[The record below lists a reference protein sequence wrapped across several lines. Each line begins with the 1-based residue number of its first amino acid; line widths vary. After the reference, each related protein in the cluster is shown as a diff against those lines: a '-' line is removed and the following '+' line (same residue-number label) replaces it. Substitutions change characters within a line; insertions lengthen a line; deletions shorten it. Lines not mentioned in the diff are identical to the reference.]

1 MAKEHPRTSEDL
13 TEKSAQAK
21 FTHADTISSVQE
33 DVMNHDKPYSFS
45 PKARSSVISAGWTRR
60 ELLARGAGALGL
72 WAVGGWRTL
81 LLASE
86 APPPAHLP
94 GRAKLAPSLPVAIQ
108 RCESYE
114 PVLVRQR
121 LDATLDAIGGIGR
134 LVQGKTVTLKI
145 NMTGPAQK
153 ACGLPASETY
163 HIHPHVV
170 AALCAAL
177 DRAGARRIAIVEG
190 WYHHEPAET
199 VLAKAGW
206 DLKAIQAAGG
216 HKVVFENTKN
226 RGSWGGYSRVKVPWG
241 GYLFPAFDLN
251 GWYDKTDV
259 FVSLGKMKDH
269 STAGVTMTVKNCFGI
284 TPTALYGDDAPNED
298 SVQARVAPLHENKRA
313 LPAGVPAQLGANPP
327 NDPVVRVPRIVA
339 DLLGARPV
347 DLAVID
353 GVSTIRNGEGFWNDG
368 IEALSP
374 KLLFAGRNAVC
385 TDAVCAAAMGYD
397 PTTGHGKFP
406 FQGENHLLW
415 AAEAGLGTNDARRIE
430 VAGVSVRDAL
440 CRFRKQPA

>member
-1 MAKEHPRTSEDL
+1 
-13 TEKSAQAK
+13 
-21 FTHADTISSVQE
+21 
-33 DVMNHDKPYSFS
+33 MNHDNPYASL
-45 PKARSSVISAGWTRR
+45 PTHPCIIHAGLTRR

-72 WAVGGWRTL
+72 WAAGGWRAL
-81 LLASE
+81 LHADE

-94 GRAKLAPSLPVAIQ
+94 GRAKSAPSLPVAIQ

-114 PVLVRQR
+114 PALVRQR
-121 LDATLDAIGGIGR
+121 LDAALDGIGGIGR
-134 LVQGKTVTLKI
+134 LVHDKTVTLKI
-145 NMTGPAQK
+145 NMTGPAREV
-153 ACGLPASETY
+153 CGLPASRTY
-163 HIHPHVV
+163 HIHPNVV

-177 DRAGARRIAIVEG
+177 DRAGARRIAIVEA
-190 WYHHEPAET
+190 WYHREPAET
-199 VLAKAGW
+199 VLANAGW
-206 DLKAIQAAGG
+206 DLKAIRATGG

-226 RGSWGGYSRVKVPWG
+226 LGSWGRYSRVKVPWG

-269 STAGVTMTVKNCFGI
+269 ATAGVTMTVKNVFGI
-284 TPTALYGDDAPNED
+284 TPTALYGEDAPNED
-298 SVQARVAPLHENKRA
+298 SVEARGGPLHENKRP
-313 LPAGVPAQLGANPP
+313 LPAGVPAQLGTNPSS
-327 NDPVVRVPRIVA
+327 NPVVRVPRITA

-353 GVSTIRNGEGFWNDG
+353 GVTTIRNGEGFWNEG

-397 PTTGHGKFP
+397 PTVGHGRFP
-406 FQGENHLLW
+406 FPGENHLLW

-430 VAGVSVRDAL
+430 VAGVSIKDAY
-440 CRFRKQPA
+440 CRFRKLPA